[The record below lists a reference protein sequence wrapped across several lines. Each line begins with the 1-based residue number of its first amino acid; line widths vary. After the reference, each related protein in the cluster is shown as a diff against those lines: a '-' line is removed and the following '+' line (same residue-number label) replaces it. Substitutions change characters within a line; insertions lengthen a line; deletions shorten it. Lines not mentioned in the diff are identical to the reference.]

1 MKVIVIYEE
10 SHNVIGI
17 ANNYYNAVRFLLEEQ
32 WITNGATLYDERCSQ
47 WKPIEECLG
56 KNWKE
61 YLLNECDLNTFNDM
75 FEDWIGLSAQ
85 EVYGT
90 D

>member
-1 MKVIVIYEE
+1 MKVVVIYEDI
-10 SHNVIGI
+10 HGMIGI
-17 ANNYYNAVRFLLEEQ
+17 ANNYYNAVRFLLKG
-32 WITNGATLYDERCSQ
+32 WITNEAILYDERYSQ

-61 YLLNECDLNTFNDM
+61 YLLDKCDINTFNDI
-75 FEDWIGLSAQ
+75 FEDWIGLSVQ